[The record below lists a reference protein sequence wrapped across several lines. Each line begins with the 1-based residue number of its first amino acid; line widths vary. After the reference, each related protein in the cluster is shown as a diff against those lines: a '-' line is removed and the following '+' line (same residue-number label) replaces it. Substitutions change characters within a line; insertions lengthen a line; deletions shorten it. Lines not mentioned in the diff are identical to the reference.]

1 MIITPDNQYL
11 ITASKDGSMFQMK
24 ISELTQ
30 GINQDQGEQTQKK
43 SGQDKDQNH
52 ILPYSELFLER

>member
-1 MIITPDNQYL
+1 
-11 ITASKDGSMFQMK
+11 MFQMK